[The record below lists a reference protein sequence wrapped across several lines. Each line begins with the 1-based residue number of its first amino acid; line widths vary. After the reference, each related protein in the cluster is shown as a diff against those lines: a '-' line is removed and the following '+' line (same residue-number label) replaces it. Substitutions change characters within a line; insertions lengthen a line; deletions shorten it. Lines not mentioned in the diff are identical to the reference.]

1 MGVTR
6 RPRCAGQMTVE
17 LVVAL
22 PVLIA
27 VAVVV
32 VNACLLLSE
41 CAAFDRVAS
50 DAVRAFATSP
60 AFGEEGSVACGEI
73 AEELDRNFSRD
84 HLSTG
89 VAAESGADGMTTYR
103 MTLEFSPTLFG
114 LGFKSEVFG
123 VSLPRLTHTVS
134 LTVDPYKPGVFL

>member
-1 MGVTR
+1 
-6 RPRCAGQMTVE
+6 MTVE

-22 PVLIA
+22 PALIA

-32 VNACLLLSE
+32 VNACLFLSE

-60 AFGEEGSVACGEI
+60 AFGEEDVAACGEI
-73 AEELDRNFSRD
+73 AAELERNFSRD
-84 HLSTG
+84 YLSSS
-89 VAAESGADGMTTYR
+89 VEAESSAGGLATYR

-114 LGFKSEVFG
+114 KGLKSEVFG
-123 VSLPRLTHTVS
+123 VSLPKLSHEVS